1 MPRKTKV
8 DTNTADLFAEAE
20 KKEIKQVVLEGLFI
34 HEGVPHMRVAPA
46 KWMMNSSLIYDQM
59 VCRGNIM
66 AVNLETRQV
75 VFLADTDTSSV
86 INNKRMSYVVPK
98 E

>member
-1 MPRKTKV
+1 MPRKAK
-8 DTNTADLFAEAE
+8 DTVTADLFEAASAM
-20 KKEIKQVVLEGLFI
+20 EIKHVILEGLFL
-34 HEGVPHMRVAPA
+34 HEGEPYMRIAPS

-59 VCRGNIM
+59 VCRGHIM

-75 VFLADTDTSSV
+75 VFLPDTATTEV
-86 INNKRMSYVVPK
+86 INNKRMTYAAKK